1 MGMMITELNIVDKIR
16 AKQKEAGLSD
26 TEFAKKVGI
35 SRVSWFY
42 VRSGRNKPT
51 AEFYGKVVRQFPELS
66 RDILNEV
73 TDRLFKGGQE

>member
-1 MGMMITELNIVDKIR
+1 MITGLNIVDKIR
-16 AKQKEAGLSD
+16 AKQKEANLNDS
-26 TEFAKKVGI
+26 EFAKKVGI

-51 AEFYGKVVRQFPELS
+51 PEFYSKVVRVFPELS

-73 TDRLFKGGQE
+73 TEQLFNGGKE